1 LEAAAAK
8 VAGSSGSKSTGKKV
22 TRVKKVPVIVS
33 CDGEEE
39 KEEEWKSSSEFEGDK
54 KEGTNNFVDTE
65 GEQDSESTG
74 SGGKTGKEVAK
85 KPLVVTRSQ
94 RVVKVG
100 HLTEWIVSP
109 GGWVPGNGL
118 SPGRLRYI
126 VSQSHM
132 EMSTNQ

>member
-33 CDGEEE
+33 WDGEEE
-39 KEEEWKSSSEFEGDK
+39 KEEEWESSSEFEGDK

-65 GEQDSESTG
+65 GKQDSESTG

-85 KPLVVTRSQ
+85 KPLVVTRSG

-100 HLTEWIVSP
+100 HL
-109 GGWVPGNGL
+109 
-118 SPGRLRYI
+118 R
-126 VSQSHM
+126 
-132 EMSTNQ
+132 